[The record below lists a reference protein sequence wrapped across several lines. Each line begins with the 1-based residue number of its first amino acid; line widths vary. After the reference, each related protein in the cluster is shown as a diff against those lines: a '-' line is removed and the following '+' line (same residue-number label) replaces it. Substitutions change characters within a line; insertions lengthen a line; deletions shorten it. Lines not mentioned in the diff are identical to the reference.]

1 MASNA
6 AHDELIR
13 VAWIRADTSAVAEV
27 HKDGR
32 GKCKG
37 LCGLCCVPPGG
48 VPRRTFPAEMRFAY
62 VCYKM

>member
-13 VAWIRADTSAVAEV
+13 VAWIRADTSTVAEV

-37 LCGLCCVPPGG
+37 LCGLV
-48 VPRRTFPAEMRFAY
+48 VVNHQAAFPAEPSPQ
-62 VCYKM
+62 K